1 MFDPQRIPIELRAK
15 AIFGLLL
22 GIGMGGFLFL
32 CVSAST
38 CKACYVDPCLH
49 PYSMSKLYQ
58 VNSSVCFA
66 GATTGMFFCFLSGWG
81 ALLTLRRQSS
91 VMGFGHFFGA
101 SCVTFIMAVQSAGM
115 WGAES
120 ALMQFFGENDVEVTA
135 YVKDVYMA
143 QTYHIKPNKP
153 LHRASK
159 FLFTDAVL
167 ISIAIMLLAPLYFVS
182 RDVYGE
188 PDLQYNRAKGDSTLN
203 SKARSQHSNYFRIS
217 SYEPVLNGTGRGERQ
232 FLGRASIP
240 MRDMNPQYKQIPD
253 ADIGV
258 I

>member
-15 AIFGLLL
+15 AIFALLL
-22 GIGMGGFLFL
+22 GVGIGGFLFL
-32 CVSAST
+32 CVAAST
-38 CKACYVDPCLH
+38 YKACYVDPCLH
-49 PYSMSKLYQ
+49 PLSMSKLYQ

-81 ALLTLRRQSS
+81 ALLTLRRRSS

-120 ALMQFFGENDVEVTA
+120 ALMQFFSDNYVEVTA
-135 YVKDVYMA
+135 YLKDNPIPKP
-143 QTYHIKPNKP
+143 YHIKPNKP

-159 FLFTDAVL
+159 FLYTDAVL

-182 RDVYGE
+182 RDVYDD
-188 PDLQYNRAKGDSTLN
+188 PDVQPNRAKGDSTLN
-203 SKARSQHSNYFRIS
+203 SRARSRRSSFFRIS
-217 SYEPVLNGTGRGERQ
+217 SYEPDADLNCAGERQ
-232 FLGRASIP
+232 FLGHACIP
-240 MRDMNPQYKQIPD
+240 MRNMKPQYKRIPD
-253 ADIGV
+253 ADMGV